1 MKKLIFTFIVYLLA
15 ITANAQSDYSALYES
30 VTQTKQYECS
40 GKTKAELWHNLKRWV
55 ALTFNSYKFI
65 TDMEDEKSGEMI
77 LKVTLSPDYRPLKY
91 WNLKFPTTIDIVV
104 QDGKYTMFMQNGKYE
119 CVATERLNNVNR
131 FTPSVMLDD
140 MMAESEALKHITGY
154 DGDTSIEHV
163 FSEIKYYMRQMNQTP
178 KYRKPKDEKKGKV
191 DSLWKDYKD
200 RYDIASSILSGYYS
214 AVSNLRDGLEST
226 MKR

>member
-1 MKKLIFTFIVYLLA
+1 MKKFIFTFMVCLFAIAMDAQNDWTVVY
-15 ITANAQSDYSALYES
+15 SS
-30 VTQTKQYECS
+30 VTSTQQYECK
-40 GKTKAELWHNLKRWV
+40 GKTKSDLWRNLKRWV
-55 ALTFNSYKFI
+55 ALNFNSYKFVA
-65 TDMEDEKSGEMI
+65 DMEDEKSGEMI
-77 LKVTLSPDYRPLKY
+77 LKVTLSPDYSPLKY
-91 WNLKFPTTIDIVV
+91 WVVKYPTTIDIVV

-119 CVATERLNNVNR
+119 CIASDRLNSVNR
-131 FTPSVMLDD
+131 FTPSVILDD
-140 MMAESEALKHITGY
+140 MMAESEALKRITGY

-178 KYRKPKDEKKGKV
+178 KYRKPKDEKKGKI